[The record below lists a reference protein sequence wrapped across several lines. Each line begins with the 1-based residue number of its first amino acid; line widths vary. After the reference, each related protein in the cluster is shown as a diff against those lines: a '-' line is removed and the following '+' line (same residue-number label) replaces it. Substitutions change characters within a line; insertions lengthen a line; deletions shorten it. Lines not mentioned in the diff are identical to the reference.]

1 MFDFKYSSNEIN
13 NYINSLP
20 RDKELYISDKFSL
33 KIKEDYIETSYEWFE
48 HDVSAIEL
56 YYKFNDNIIVK
67 ENLFDWIHGTDNE
80 KHPTLLD
87 GFAEVLN
94 QLKDGIRDLSLPNAL
109 NTKFLDDIKDEQRRY
124 EQNLF
129 NDELY
134 KYDKNLPLS
143 TITGN
148 GHTSYFTH
156 FFEDGEDLLNIINI
170 LSKKNDLTAKNLIQK
185 AQKYLKQF
193 APKVYEE
200 YIKKEENM
208 DKKKKFKEF
217 TPKEKLRYTDITNTL
232 IKSFEDNLMNNSQKY
247 WEFIKAQNQFNM
259 ADYSF
264 RNRIWLWNQAT
275 VQDFVPYFATFKE
288 WNREKLSIKAG
299 EHGMSILIP
308 FSKKTIYWSKVNQ
321 LGEADGVLP
330 TTLSE
335 EELKERN
342 MKVAEDGNLLRKFEV
357 QEYFQKACIFSISQT
372 NATPDMIPDI
382 YKTYNVDATGE
393 ENKNILEKMKKFCS
407 AMGIKYVE
415 DKSIN
420 SLLLNGSNSHY
431 WSGEKVI
438 KIKEELPTDAKIM
451 VLSHEIGHELM
462 KHLDNSD
469 IHQKTL
475 SHDNQEIQAQLFS
488 DMVLD
493 YFKINTQDLYSKDY
507 IAGYLKMTKQSPFWK
522 DEESWKKLKAS
533 QLLAN
538 VEAVEPV
545 VSLFKEAYEND
556 FADMSKI
563 ENRQI
568 LHVIKSKDEYGIAR
582 EKQQQVNTNQDTY
595 KEVEQ
600 NEING
605 MEMD

>member
-1 MFDFKYSSNEIN
+1 MELFKYSSEDIN
-13 NYINSLP
+13 SYINTLE
-20 RDKELYISDKFSL
+20 RDKELYINDKYSL
-33 KIKEDYIETSYEWFE
+33 KIIEDYIETSYEWFE
-48 HDVSAIEL
+48 YDVSRIEL
-56 YYKFNDNIIVK
+56 YYKYNDNITIK
-67 ENLFDWIHGTDNE
+67 ENLFDWIQKSRGE
-80 KHPTLLD
+80 RHPELLD
-87 GFAEVLN
+87 GFPEIFT
-94 QLKDGIRDLSLPNAL
+94 QLKDGIRDISIPNSLQS
-109 NTKFLDDIKDEQRRY
+109 TIDKDIARELRNIDSES
-124 EQNLF
+124 F

-134 KYDKNLPLS
+134 QYDSNLPFNQIIS
-143 TITGN
+143 N
-148 GHTSYFTH
+148 GKTSYFNV
-156 FFEDGEDLLNIINI
+156 FFEDGKSLLNIINV
-170 LSKKNDLTAKNLIQK
+170 LSKRKDPK
-185 AQKYLKQF
+185 AISLLRKAENYLKQY
-193 APKVYEE
+193 APKIYDE
-200 YIKKEENM
+200 YKKEENM

-275 VQDFVPYFATFKE
+275 VQDFVPYFATFRE

>member
-308 FSKKTIYWSKVNQ
+308 FSKKQFI
-321 LGEADGVLP
+321 G
-330 TTLSE
+330 
-335 EELKERN
+335 LK
-342 MKVAEDGNLLRKFEV
+342 
-357 QEYFQKACIFSISQT
+357 
-372 NATPDMIPDI
+372 
-382 YKTYNVDATGE
+382 
-393 ENKNILEKMKKFCS
+393 
-407 AMGIKYVE
+407 
-415 DKSIN
+415 
-420 SLLLNGSNSHY
+420 
-431 WSGEKVI
+431 
-438 KIKEELPTDAKIM
+438 
-451 VLSHEIGHELM
+451 
-462 KHLDNSD
+462 
-469 IHQKTL
+469 
-475 SHDNQEIQAQLFS
+475 
-488 DMVLD
+488 
-493 YFKINTQDLYSKDY
+493 
-507 IAGYLKMTKQSPFWK
+507 
-522 DEESWKKLKAS
+522 
-533 QLLAN
+533 
-538 VEAVEPV
+538 
-545 VSLFKEAYEND
+545 
-556 FADMSKI
+556 
-563 ENRQI
+563 
-568 LHVIKSKDEYGIAR
+568 
-582 EKQQQVNTNQDTY
+582 
-595 KEVEQ
+595 
-600 NEING
+600 
-605 MEMD
+605 